1 MPVTPPVLSVIIP
14 CLDEAAGLAELVARV
29 GPVLG
34 RGLPPGLQEGEL
46 VLVDDGSRDET
57 WVTMS
62 RLQAQHPWIR
72 LGRHA
77 RREGIPAAW
86 RTGLSRARGSWVCV
100 LDADLQY
107 EPEEIPRLWREQQRT
122 GADVVQGARAGG
134 ERPRD
139 VRYLLSRGLNVLL
152 NAAFGM
158 SLPDNKSGFFLCRRE
173 VLEDLLSFRGS
184 YRHWQC
190 FVMVAAHRRGHRIQA
205 LSTPFHPRRTG
216 RSAFGRLG
224 VGPAAAVALDL
235 LTALREYG
243 AHRGAAR

>member
-1 MPVTPPVLSVIIP
+1 MPVPPPVLSVIVP

-29 GPVLG
+29 GRVLDQ
-34 RGLPPGLQEGEL
+34 GLPPGMDGEL

-57 WVTMS
+57 WATMS
-62 RLQAQHPWIR
+62 RLQAQYPWLR

-77 RREGIPAAW
+77 RRAGIPAAW
-86 RTGLSRARGSWVCV
+86 RTGLGHARGKWVCV

-122 GADVVQGARAGG
+122 GADIVQGARAVG
-134 ERPRD
+134 ERSRD
-139 VRYLLSRGLNVLL
+139 VRFLLSRGLSALL
-152 NAAFGM
+152 NVVFGM

-173 VLEDLLSFRGS
+173 VLQDLLAFRGR

-190 FVMVAAHRRGHRIQA
+190 FVMVAAHRRGNRIHA
-205 LSTPFHPRRTG
+205 IDTPFHPRRTG

-224 VGPAAAVALDL
+224 LGPALAVALDMWS
-235 LTALREYG
+235 ALREYG
-243 AHRGAAR
+243 APRGEAR

>member
-1 MPVTPPVLSVIIP
+1 MAVTPPVLSVIVP

-29 GPVLG
+29 GRVLG
-34 RGLPPGLQEGEL
+34 QGLPGGVQGEL
-46 VLVDDGSRDET
+46 VLVDDGSRDQT
-57 WVTMS
+57 WLTMGL
-62 RLQAQHPWIR
+62 LQAQQPWIR
-72 LGRHA
+72 IERHP

-86 RTGLSRARGSWVCV
+86 RTGLARAEGTWVCV

-122 GADVVQGARAGG
+122 GADIVQGARAAG

-139 VRYLLSRGLNVLL
+139 VRFVLSRGLNVLL
-152 NAAFGM
+152 NAVFGM

-173 VLEDLLSFRGS
+173 VLEDLLAFRGS

-190 FVMVAAHRRGHRIQA
+190 FVMVAAHRRGHRIHA
-205 LSTPFHPRRTG
+205 LPTPFHPRRTG

-235 LTALREYG
+235 VTALREYG

>member
-1 MPVTPPVLSVIIP
+1 MPVPPPVLSVIVP

-29 GPVLG
+29 GGVLEQ
-34 RGLPPGLQEGEL
+34 GLPPGMEGEL

-57 WVTMS
+57 WATMS
-62 RLQAQHPWIR
+62 LLQARHPWLR

-77 RREGIPAAW
+77 RRAGIPAAW
-86 RTGLSRARGSWVCV
+86 RTGLGQARGSWVCV

-122 GADVVQGARAGG
+122 GADVVQGARAVR

-139 VRYLLSRGLNVLL
+139 VRFLLSRGLSALL
-152 NAAFGM
+152 NAVFGM

-173 VLEDLLSFRGS
+173 ILQDLLAFRES

-190 FVMVAAHRRGHRIQA
+190 FVMVAAHRRGHRIHA
-205 LSTPFHPRRTG
+205 IDTPFHPRRTG

-224 VGPAAAVALDL
+224 LGPAAAVALDL
-235 LTALREYG
+235 WSALREYG
-243 AHRGAAR
+243 PHRGEAR

>member
-1 MPVTPPVLSVIIP
+1 MPVTPPGLSVIVP
-14 CLDEAAGLAELVARV
+14 CLDEAAGLAELVTRV
-29 GPVLG
+29 GRVLG
-34 RGLPPGLQEGEL
+34 GGLPAGVEGEL
-46 VLVDDGSRDET
+46 VLVDDGSRDQT
-57 WVTMS
+57 WATMS
-62 RLQAQHPWIR
+62 LLQAQHPWIR
-72 LGRHA
+72 LGHHA
-77 RREGIPAAW
+77 ERAGIPAAW
-86 RTGLSRARGSWVCV
+86 RTGLAHARGTWVCV

-122 GADVVQGARAGG
+122 GADIVQGARAVR

-139 VRYLLSRGLNVLL
+139 VRFLLSRGLSVML

-158 SLPDNKSGFFLCRRE
+158 SLPDNKSGFFLCRRQ

-190 FVMVAAHRRGHRIQA
+190 FVMVAAHRRGHRIHA
-205 LSTPFHPRRTG
+205 LDTPFHPRRTG

-224 VGPAAAVALDL
+224 LGPAIAVALDMA
-235 LTALREYG
+235 TALREYG